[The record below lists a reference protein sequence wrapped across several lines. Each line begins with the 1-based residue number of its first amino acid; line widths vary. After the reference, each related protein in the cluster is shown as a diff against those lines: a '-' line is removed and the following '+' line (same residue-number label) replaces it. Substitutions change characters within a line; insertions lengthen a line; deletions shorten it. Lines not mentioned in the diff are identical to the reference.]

1 MDNNKP
7 IVSFI
12 LTYYNQPTKMVRECL
27 DSILNLSLRPYE
39 REIIIVDDGSTL
51 CPMNDLMTYGDDI
64 IYIRQRNQGPG
75 IARNTGIRLASG
87 QYLQFVDGDDLLNQA
102 AYEHCLDI
110 VRYSRPDMVLFDK
123 SNRPTHGATFNDSEP
138 MSGMEYMRNHNL
150 RGSVWGY
157 IFLRSMLGTLRF
169 STLIYRED
177 EEFTPQLILHANRLV
192 ATDAKAYVYRRNRAS
207 ITNKKGNRA
216 KMKMLSDNLAAISHL
231 KAIAVSLPVHEQTA
245 LQRRIDQLTMDYIY
259 QVIILTRS
267 RHYLDRKLAI
277 LRREGLF
284 PLPDKNYTTKY
295 KWFRRLTNSDFGL
308 KLLVSILPLMKR
320 ER

>member
-1 MDNNKP
+1 
-7 IVSFI
+7 
-12 LTYYNQPTKMVRECL
+12 MVRECL

-295 KWFRRLTNSDFGL
+295 KWFRRMTNSNFGL